1 MDAQRLAP
9 LRRPSAAQGLAAVSF
24 SMCGIVGAFKPTG
37 SSCGPDVVARMR
49 DRMTHRGPD
58 GAGIWCAR
66 DRHCTLGHR
75 RLAIIDLSPEAAQP
89 MVNGAGTVAVTFNG
103 EIYNHA
109 EIRRELEAMNKYEWR
124 TDHSDTEMLL
134 HAYEEWGLDCTNRFY
149 GMFAF
154 AVYDARIPSAPV
166 LHLVRDRV
174 GIKPMYVTRTAAG
187 EWLFASEIRA
197 LVAHPDVHRELDR
210 TAFWHYLTFIVA
222 PAPLTMFRN
231 IFKVPAGYAV
241 TVDASGQARARQWWD
256 CRPDP
261 SKFFSEADL
270 SEDEAVA
277 ELTRLLKQSIARRM
291 VSDVPFG
298 VLLSGGVDS
307 SLNVALM
314 SELMSRPVTTFTIGY
329 EGKEDYNEFQFARR
343 ISQRYRTEH
352 HETLINGEEAQNFLP
367 LLVQLQDEP
376 IADNVCI
383 PLYFLARLVKQQGT
397 TVVQV
402 GEGADENFLGYWW
415 CEHYRQKYESVY
427 RPGREGATGWRR
439 WLPALKA
446 RTPGLSGE
454 DLEIQRRADAGQELF
469 WGGAVCWWGD
479 IRRRLTP
486 APAAFAQP
494 VSCPIEGLLP
504 DALTTLDSHD
514 VVRHY
519 VGDLRGLD
527 EPSVLR
533 KIPYLEMKLR
543 LPEHLLMRVDKLTM
557 AHAVEARVPFL
568 DHDVVDFA
576 TRLPPSYKLRDGIG
590 KRILKKAAEPYMEQ
604 DMIYRRKQGFGAP
617 MEEWFREGDFG
628 RRSLA
633 AFERSSLAEEGFFD
647 KTYFRDLLTA
657 QMNGTGGN
665 SFQLWT
671 VLNAVLWHASWLE
684 GREDC
689 F

>member
-1 MDAQRLAP
+1 
-9 LRRPSAAQGLAAVSF
+9 
-24 SMCGIVGAFKPTG
+24 
-37 SSCGPDVVARMR
+37 MR
-49 DRMTHRGPD
+49 DRMAHRGPD
-58 GAGIWCAR
+58 GAGIWCAP
-66 DRHCTLGHR
+66 DRSCTLGHR
-75 RLAIIDLSPEAAQP
+75 RLSIIDLSPEAAQP
-89 MVNGAGTVAVTFNG
+89 MVNDAGTVTVTFNG

-109 EIRRELEAMNKYEWR
+109 EIRKELEALGKYRWR
-124 TDHSDTEMLL
+124 TNHSDTEMLL
-134 HAYEEWGLDCTNRFY
+134 HAYEEWGLDCANRFY

-154 AVYDARIPSAPV
+154 AVYDGRQPGRPV

-174 GIKPMYVTRTAAG
+174 GVKPLYLTKTSAG

-197 LVAHPDVHRELDR
+197 LLAHPGVSTEMDR

-222 PAPLTMFRN
+222 PAPLTTFRRV
-231 IFKVPAGYAV
+231 FKIPAGHRV
-241 TVDASGQARARQWWD
+241 TIDCRGEASATQWWD

-261 SKFFSEADL
+261 SRFL
-270 SEDEAVA
+270 SESDISETEAVA
-277 ELTRLLKQSIARRM
+277 ELTRLFRQSIARRM

-314 SELMSRPVTTFTIGY
+314 SELMTRPVTTFTIGY
-329 EGKEDYNEFQFARR
+329 EGKDDYNEFQFARR
-343 ISQRYRTEH
+343 VSSRYKTDH
-352 HETLINGEEAQNFLP
+352 HEALINREEAQSFLP

-383 PLYFLARLVKQQGT
+383 PLYFLARLVKQSGT

-415 CEHYRQKYESVY
+415 CEHYRQKHESVY
-427 RPGREGATGWRR
+427 RPARNGSQGWRR
-439 WLPALKA
+439 LLPGLKA

-454 DLEIQRRADAGQELF
+454 DLEIQRRGEAGQELF
-469 WGGAVCWWGD
+469 WGGAACWWGE
-479 IRRRLTP
+479 IRNRLTP
-486 APAAFAQP
+486 RRDPFVQAVDCP
-494 VSCPIEGLLP
+494 VAGLLP
-504 DALTTLDSHD
+504 ASFTALDSHA
-514 VVRHY
+514 VVREY
-519 VGDLRGLD
+519 LAPLDGQLR
-527 EPSVLR
+527 EPDVLQ

-543 LPEHLLMRVDKLTM
+543 LAEHLLMRVDKLTM

-590 KRILKKAAEPYMEQ
+590 KRILKKAAEPYIDQ

-633 AFERSSLAEEGFFD
+633 AFERSALKQEGFFD
-647 KTYFRDLLTA
+647 NDYFVQLLKA
-657 QMNGTGGN
+657 QINGSGGH
-665 SFQLWT
+665 SFHLWT
-671 VLNAVLWHASWLE
+671 VLNAVLWHASWVE
-684 GREDC
+684 GRQDC